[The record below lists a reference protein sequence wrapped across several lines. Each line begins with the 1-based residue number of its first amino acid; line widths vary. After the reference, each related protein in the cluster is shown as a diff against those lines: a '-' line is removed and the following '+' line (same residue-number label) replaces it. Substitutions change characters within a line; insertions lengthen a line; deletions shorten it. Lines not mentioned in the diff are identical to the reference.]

1 MSLEDA
7 IKRFENQSKSGSD
20 VERSDALQIAN
31 WLQELKERREKDIRN
46 GTDFES

>member
-31 WLQELKERREKDIRN
+31 WQKALPD
-46 GTDFES
+46 